1 MMQKALNEVKK
12 KVRPPDKPP
21 VNNSRQNT
29 QEEPL
34 ECSKF
39 RHVNP
44 FSRQMSKDKLKL
56 VDTYIDAD
64 NGVFSKAE
72 PESRQVDRE
81 RKNSIPKKKQPH
93 IEQFPN
99 TGESKL
105 NFIEKLI
112 KSKK

>member
-1 MMQKALNEVKK
+1 MMQKTLNEVKK
-12 KVRPPDKPP
+12 KIKPPDKPP
-21 VNNSRQNT
+21 INNSRQDT
-29 QEEPL
+29 QEPL
-34 ECSKF
+34 EGSKF

-44 FSRQMSKDKLKL
+44 LSRQMSKDKLKL

-72 PESRQVDRE
+72 SESRQIDRE

-93 IEQFPN
+93 IEQFQN

>member
-12 KVRPPDKPP
+12 KVKPPDRPP
-21 VNNSRQNT
+21 VNSRQDT
-29 QEEPL
+29 QEEPP
-34 ECSKF
+34 EGSKF

-64 NGVFSKAE
+64 NGMLSNVES
-72 PESRQVDRE
+72 ESRQVDRE

-93 IEQFPN
+93 IEQFQN

>member
-12 KVRPPDKPP
+12 KVKPPDKPP
-21 VNNSRQNT
+21 VNSRQDT
-29 QEEPL
+29 QEPL
-34 ECSKF
+34 EGSKF

-64 NGVFSKAE
+64 NGMFSTAE
-72 PESRQVDRE
+72 SESRQGDRE

-93 IEQFPN
+93 IEQFHN
-99 TGESKL
+99 AGESKL